1 MAGADIAINRVAIMT
16 TYAINLATGA
26 STRYDNYDFD
36 SFCCGQ
42 DGKYYGI
49 KADGIYLLEGD
60 VDATIDLGEMDFG
73 TSLQKRLVNAYVSA
87 SCAAPLQ
94 MSVQAGGGA
103 AYNYQARTSS
113 DPMKTHRI
121 DFGKGLKANYFSIT
135 ITNPGAGDFAVDAVE
150 ILINNNTRR
159 I

>member
-1 MAGADIAINRVAIMT
+1 MMT

-26 STRYDNYDFD
+26 STRYDGYGFD
-36 SFCCGQ
+36 SFCRGP

-49 KADGIYLLEGD
+49 KTDGIYLLEGGD
-60 VDATIDLGEMDFG
+60 VAASVDLGEMDFG

-94 MSVQAGGGA
+94 LTVQAGGGA

-113 DPMKTHRI
+113 DSMKTHRI

-135 ITNPGAGDFAVDAVE
+135 ITNPGAGDFTMDAVE
-150 ILINNNTRR
+150 VIVNNNTRR